1 MQLTKQ
7 IIVFSKTVKDNLAL
21 CSKYDDN
28 VKNRIK
34 YYKNFFHKEY
44 KSLPCMRNT
53 RRLLSKCRLLLAFK
67 KCQMNP
73 DVKDYRAQ
81 LLMYTISDIE

>member
-1 MQLTKQ
+1 MKQL
-7 IIVFSKTVKDNLAL
+7 IVYSKTLKEGLAL

-34 YYKNFFHKEY
+34 YYKNFFCKIT
-44 KSLPCMRNT
+44 KSLPNLRQA
-53 RRLLSKCRLLLAFK
+53 RKLISKCRLLLSFK

-73 DVKDYRAQ
+73 DVKEYKPQ
-81 LLMYTISDIE
+81 LIK